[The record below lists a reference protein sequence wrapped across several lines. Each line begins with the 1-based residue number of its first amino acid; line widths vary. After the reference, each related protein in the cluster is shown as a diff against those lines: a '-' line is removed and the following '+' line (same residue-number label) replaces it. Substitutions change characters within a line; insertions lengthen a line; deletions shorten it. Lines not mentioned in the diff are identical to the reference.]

1 MDQDKYVESGIKMGY
16 NYEDPSKRKDGF
28 LVNSIVSNR
37 DKSAYFQKQERVLFE
52 EIKDFGSL
60 KKTPVC
66 HGMFRG
72 YAEIDL
78 IELQRI

>member
-37 DKSAYFQKQERVLFE
+37 DKSAYF
-52 EIKDFGSL
+52 
-60 KKTPVC
+60 
-66 HGMFRG
+66 
-72 YAEIDL
+72 
-78 IELQRI
+78 